1 MRQYARRNTT
11 PYDVRHLFSPDD
23 PVLLKE
29 RQQGKL
35 FTRARGPYQFLYYNG
50 NQNVTATIADPR
62 GRRRRVSVANLL
74 PVRSPMPPAL
84 AFRVHEDNEATLLTP
99 EEEEQLVGPADN
111 ESIEEGSDEY
121 TGPVTK
127 RACVTFA
134 EEWDSDDDES
144 VQRVRE

>member
-1 MRQYARRNTT
+1 MQQYARRNTT
-11 PYDVRHLFSPDD
+11 PYNVRHLFSPDD

-29 RQQGKL
+29 WQQGKL
-35 FTRARGPYQFLYYNG
+35 FTHARGPYQFLYYNG

-62 GRRRRVSVANLL
+62 GWRRRVSVANLL

-99 EEEEQLVGPADN
+99 EEEEQPVGPEDN

-127 RACVTFA
+127 RARVTFA